1 MNLQTL
7 PKMANEF
14 FPPTEADLD
23 QMIVQVQK
31 EMDSA
36 LTQLEYDV
44 LHDRLK
50 DLREQR
56 RQLLINNNII

>member
-1 MNLQTL
+1 
-7 PKMANEF
+7 MANEF

>member
-1 MNLQTL
+1 
-7 PKMANEF
+7 MANEF

-23 QMIVQVQK
+23 QMILQVQK
-31 EMDSA
+31 EMESA

-56 RQLLINNNII
+56 RQLLINNNTL